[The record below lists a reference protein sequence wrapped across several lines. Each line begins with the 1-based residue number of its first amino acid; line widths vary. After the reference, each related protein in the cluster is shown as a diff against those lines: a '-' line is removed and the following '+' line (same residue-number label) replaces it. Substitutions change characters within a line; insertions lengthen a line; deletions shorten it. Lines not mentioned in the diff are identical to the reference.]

1 MRKLIILLILTLCA
15 GIYAATEAQTNAS
28 SPAKLRK
35 ELTEEQKKH
44 RKLMSLIRF
53 DSISST
59 FIIDISRE
67 EAIKQGIPEDAYD
80 NLLESLEKQTRE
92 AREIIERGGKF
103 TFLNVFALPEVEQQF
118 HQLVGYMKSEADT
131 CYLTITPE
139 EAMEMGFSK
148 EAYEKALRETEI
160 IARDKKNIIQTGNN
174 SIRTSAAPA
183 VEPQSGSGE

>member
-160 IARDKKNIIQTGNN
+160 RTGYKKRIVQN
-174 SIRTSAAPA
+174 SNASVRTNA
-183 VEPQSGSGE
+183 VKP